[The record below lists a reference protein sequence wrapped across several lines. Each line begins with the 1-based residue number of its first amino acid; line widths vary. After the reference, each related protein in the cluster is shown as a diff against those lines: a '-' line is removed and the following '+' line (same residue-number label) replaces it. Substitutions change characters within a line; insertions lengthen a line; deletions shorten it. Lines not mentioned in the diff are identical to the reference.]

1 MKTNFIKTFVLLIMA
16 VLIGAQVADAQKTI
30 NRRQTTSTGGGGT
43 VVKPPKKKPVN
54 PMDYITITQLK
65 VGNSNYDGDMLT
77 SYGGTLYSNEMR
89 YATPKITYNC
99 TRAAS
104 DVTLYTK
111 IYKPDGSL
119 MTGSS
124 SPSGYTTSDDAD
136 FVTGTSNT
144 LELPGWGNNDHS
156 NYPKGTYRWEL
167 WYKSKR
173 IFSASFYVYEST
185 TTTTTTGTGG
195 FEYYGTTRSYTDNAA
210 ALKYIRET
218 IEEWGDDG
226 CRTGA
231 ITEDERGVAIYGSN
245 GYCYTSAVP
254 ENMKTAIKEFNNKE
268 YRIVDVTVTD
278 SGWWCVVWGKN
289 GYRGHM
295 PDAMSEA
302 MKKFNN
308 DGEEIWSVSIC
319 ENGNWSI
326 ITNKHWDASHET
338 DKKNLREAAEKFGTI
353 RSCCVTNKG
362 IVICC
367 DRGIYY
373 KDIPTKVEEGI
384 KKQDFRPKFVK
395 FTDSGTYLITDG
407 DKRRGYYM

>member
-1 MKTNFIKTFVLLIMA
+1 MKTMIKTTVVLIIA
-16 VLIGAQVADAQKTI
+16 VLIGTQCASAQSTI
-30 NRRQTTSTGGGGT
+30 SRPKPKPKPKPTP
-43 VVKPPKKKPVN
+43 VKPVTPTKN
-54 PMDYITITQLK
+54 PMDYITITQLR

-77 SYGGTLYSNEMR
+77 SYGGTLYSDEMR

-99 TRAAS
+99 SRAAS
-104 DVTLYTK
+104 DITLYTK

-136 FVTGTSNT
+136 FETGTGNT

-210 ALKYIRET
+210 ALKYIRDT
-218 IEEWGDDG
+218 IEEWDDKG

-245 GYCYTSAVP
+245 GYCYTAAIP
-254 ENMKTAIKEFNNKE
+254 ENMKNTIKEFNNKE

-278 SGWWCVVWGKN
+278 SGWWCVV
-289 GYRGHM
+289 
-295 PDAMSEA
+295 
-302 MKKFNN
+302 
-308 DGEEIWSVSIC
+308 
-319 ENGNWSI
+319 
-326 ITNKHWDASHET
+326 
-338 DKKNLREAAEKFGTI
+338 
-353 RSCCVTNKG
+353 
-362 IVICC
+362 
-367 DRGIYY
+367 
-373 KDIPTKVEEGI
+373 
-384 KKQDFRPKFVK
+384 
-395 FTDSGTYLITDG
+395 
-407 DKRRGYYM
+407 

>member
-1 MKTNFIKTFVLLIMA
+1 MKN
-16 VLIGAQVADAQKTI
+16 
-30 NRRQTTSTGGGGT
+30 
-43 VVKPPKKKPVN
+43 
-54 PMDYITITQLK
+54 
-65 VGNSNYDGDMLT
+65 
-77 SYGGTLYSNEMR
+77 
-89 YATPKITYNC
+89 
-99 TRAAS
+99 
-104 DVTLYTK
+104 
-111 IYKPDGSL
+111 
-119 MTGSS
+119 
-124 SPSGYTTSDDAD
+124 
-136 FVTGTSNT
+136 
-144 LELPGWGNNDHS
+144 
-156 NYPKGTYRWEL
+156 
-167 WYKSKR
+167 
-173 IFSASFYVYEST
+173 
-185 TTTTTTGTGG
+185 
-195 FEYYGTTRSYTDNAA
+195 
-210 ALKYIRET
+210 
-218 IEEWGDDG
+218 
-226 CRTGA
+226 
-231 ITEDERGVAIYGSN
+231 
-245 GYCYTSAVP
+245 
-254 ENMKTAIKEFNNKE
+254 AIKEFNNKE

-302 MKKFNN
+302 MKKFNK

-338 DKKNLREAAEKFGTI
+338 DKKNLRAAAEKFGTI

-384 KKQDFRPKFVK
+384 KKQDYRPKVVK